1 MSLVQV
7 SGCKLL
13 PTLSVLGTRS
23 RIISREIVYGKKGNW
38 QRAKG
43 RLSRL
48 SSPEDRRHGS
58 CASCYEVL
66 ARPSAHQRAAHGE
79 QRDARR
85 YHSQAVSYYNEK
97 QIFFDSNLLSHFIH
111 SWRLTWAKLLL
122 VHHRIRQLKKPK
134 SLPLP
139 GIPSPAPPALS
150 SPDIFILKNSV
161 QLSPSLQRLLWS
173 RLSSL
178 YPITVYLMVS
188 CQEPCEQL

>member
-1 MSLVQV
+1 MRVAM
-7 SGCKLL
+7 
-13 PTLSVLGTRS
+13 
-23 RIISREIVYGKKGNW
+23 I
-38 QRAKG
+38 
-43 RLSRL
+43 
-48 SSPEDRRHGS
+48 
-58 CASCYEVL
+58 EVL

-139 GIPSPAPPALS
+139 GIPSPAPP
-150 SPDIFILKNSV
+150 SPLISGYFH
-161 QLSPSLQRLLWS
+161 
-173 RLSSL
+173 
-178 YPITVYLMVS
+178 T
-188 CQEPCEQL
+188 